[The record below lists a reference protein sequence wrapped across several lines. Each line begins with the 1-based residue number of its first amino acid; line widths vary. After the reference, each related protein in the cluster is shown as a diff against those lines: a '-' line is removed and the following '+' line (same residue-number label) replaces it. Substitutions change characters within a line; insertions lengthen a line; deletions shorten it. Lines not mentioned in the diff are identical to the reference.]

1 MRPFPETSPGPG
13 LAVRPTEL
21 RDIPSLY
28 HVRASTRQNPVSRDQ
43 LLEWGITPESIAE
56 GFETGEFQGMVCE
69 SGEAVVGFCTGNTRT
84 GEVLVLAVLPEF
96 ENRKVGLTLLE
107 GVVAELRRSNVP
119 SIWLGCS
126 PNPESRSYGFY
137 RANGWGETG
146 QKTETGDDILVL
158 LP

>member
-1 MRPFPETSPGPG
+1 MTTFELRY
-13 LAVRPTEL
+13 RPTEL

-28 HVRASTRQNPVSRDQ
+28 RVRASTRQNAVSRER

-56 GFETGEFQGMVCE
+56 GFETGVLHGIVCE
-69 SGEAVVGFCTGNTRT
+69 SGGTVVGFCTGDTRT

-96 ENRKVGLTLLE
+96 ENRKVGITLLD
-107 GVVAELRRSNVP
+107 GVVAALWRSNLP

-137 RANGWGETG
+137 RANGWEETG
-146 QKTETGDDILVL
+146 QRTETGDDILRKVR
-158 LP
+158 